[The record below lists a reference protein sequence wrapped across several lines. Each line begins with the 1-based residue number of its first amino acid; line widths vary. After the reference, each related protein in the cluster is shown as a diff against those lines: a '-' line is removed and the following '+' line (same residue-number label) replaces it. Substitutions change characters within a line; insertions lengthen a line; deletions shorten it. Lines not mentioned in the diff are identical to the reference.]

1 MKVILKR
8 NPLILLSGNIITKM
22 GNVIF
27 TFALNWWVIQ
37 VTGSAKTLGI
47 IASISLVPSLFLN
60 LFSGVI
66 ADRFNRKT
74 LLILTDII
82 SGLTC
87 LFFGLFLKENIIQV
101 GLIVTLNIIL
111 SVCQTLFSPTI
122 RAMTPEVIDKDHIKK
137 YNSILT
143 SISETI
149 KIVGPLVGGALLS
162 ITFIGFREILLI
174 NGISFLLSAF
184 LEFFIKYDAI
194 SKANDKNLIRELKE
208 GFIYVKNQS
217 TLFNLLIVISIV
229 NFFISG
235 YNLLLPAYSKFYFP
249 QENFYSLLL
258 SIEAIGGISG
268 AFLLGLEKK
277 NQTGLKDL
285 RRELLLCGVFFIPIV
300 FISSQYYILLAS
312 FTFGFFLVR
321 FNTLFFT
328 YIQTVTDGK
337 YLGRV
342 FSLIF
347 TLAIVLMPVG
357 NIIFGFVIDY
367 LKILV
372 FPLIGIGIIFTNL
385 LVRK

>member
-74 LLILTDII
+74 LLIITDII

-122 RAMTPEVIDKDHIKK
+122 RALTPEVIDKDQIKK

-149 KIVGPLVGGALLS
+149 KIVGPLVGAALLS

-184 LEFFIKYDAI
+184 LQFFIKYDAI

-208 GFIYVKNQS
+208 GFIYVKKQS

-229 NFFISG
+229 NFFIAG

-277 NQTGLKDL
+277 NQTRLKDL

-357 NIIFGFVIDY
+357 NVIFGFVIDY

>member
-74 LLILTDII
+74 LLIITDII

-122 RAMTPEVIDKDHIKK
+122 RAMTPEVIDKDQIKK